1 MQVTETL
8 NEGLKRKLDLS
19 IPATELSEQLDAKL
33 NELKDRVQL
42 KGFRPGKVPFAH
54 LKKVYGRAAMSE
66 VMQEAINSGVQKTLD
81 EREERAALQPQI
93 DLPEDQEKINKVF
106 DGDADLAFTVT
117 YEVLPKIELMDFKKI
132 SVTRPVIEV
141 PEEEIQEQLD
151 RVVESNTPYEA
162 APEGTKA
169 ENGHKVM
176 MNFLGKIDGE
186 PFDGGKAENT
196 PIVLGSGQFIPGFEE
211 QIIGVKAGENKTI
224 EVTFPDDYRAEH
236 LAGKTAQFDVEVLSV
251 EVPGKVEVNDEFAQ
265 QLGVESVE
273 KLREAIRDS
282 IQSEYDKLTERRVK
296 RLVLDALDDAHKFD
310 VPEQLVEQEFNSIWE
325 RVKHEIE
332 HHGRSFEDEGTTEED
347 ARKDYQRI
355 AERRV
360 RLGLVVAEIGSKNEI
375 QVTEDE
381 HKQALMAEVQ
391 RFPGQEQE
399 VYDYY
404 LKNQNA
410 LQSLRA
416 PIFESKVIAFVTELA
431 DVKDE
436 TVTKDELIK
445 MVEEDNEDEVPEA
458 HVHHDHDHD
467 HHDHDHDH

>member
-1 MQVTETL
+1 
-8 NEGLKRKLDLS
+8 
-19 IPATELSEQLDAKL
+19 
-33 NELKDRVQL
+33 
-42 KGFRPGKVPFAH
+42 
-54 LKKVYGRAAMSE
+54 
-66 VMQEAINSGVQKTLD
+66 
-81 EREERAALQPQI
+81 
-93 DLPEDQEKINKVF
+93 
-106 DGDADLAFTVT
+106 
-117 YEVLPKIELMDFKKI
+117 
-132 SVTRPVIEV
+132 VIEV

-445 MVEEDNEDEVPEA
+445 LVEEDNEDEVPEA

-467 HHDHDHDH
+467 HHDHDHDHDH